1 MKAFT
6 MTHPGKISGFD
17 LQQTREDIKEIFLSA
32 IDGVDASQL
41 IRDRIQLEGDV
52 LRIGK
57 EEILLDRYTR
67 IHVMGIGKAAAHMAA
82 PLEDILGER
91 ITDGLVIVKY
101 GYGVPLQSIRLREAG
116 HPLPDINGVRA
127 TEEVVGMIRACGEE
141 DLILFLISGGGS
153 SLFVL
158 PVEGLTLEDKI
169 QTNDLLLDSGATI
182 DEINTVRKF
191 LSAVKDGKLISM
203 VQPATLVGL
212 VLSDVIG
219 DRLSTIASGPTVPQ
233 QGTNL
238 NPLEIIERYSLT
250 GRLPGNV
257 RSYLENRLETS
268 RFPDDPPS
276 QGFSRGVKNLLI
288 GNNEILLEH
297 AVKKAE
303 QLGYATCVVTSCL
316 QGEAREEA
324 AHLSSKAIKI
334 KKGEFSIRPPACI
347 IAGGETTVTVKHK
360 GTGGRC
366 QEFALAAAISLEG
379 EQIVTLAAGTDG
391 TDGPTDAAGAIV
403 DGDTCRK
410 GKAAGLEPHSC
421 LERNDSYTYFRSTG
435 ELLMTGPTK
444 TNVMDLYAFIIP

>member
-1 MKAFT
+1 M
-6 MTHPGKISGFD
+6 
-17 LQQTREDIKEIFLSA
+17 
-32 IDGVDASQL
+32 DASRL
-41 IRDRIQLEGDV
+41 IRDRVHLEGEV

-57 EEILLDRYTR
+57 EGIPLDRYNH

-91 ITDGLVIVKY
+91 ITGGLVIVKY
-101 GYGVPLQSIRLREAG
+101 GYGTPLQSIRVREAG
-116 HPLPDINGVRA
+116 HPLPDVKGVQA
-127 TEEVVGMIRACGEE
+127 TEEVVGMISACGEE

-158 PVEGLTLEDKI
+158 PAEGLTLEDKI
-169 QTNDLLLDSGATI
+169 QTHDLLLDSGATI
-182 DEINTVRKF
+182 DEINTVRKS
-191 LSAVKDGKLISM
+191 LSAVKNGKLIPM
-203 VQPATLVGL
+203 AQPAMLVGL

-219 DRLSTIASGPTVPQ
+219 DQLSTISSGPTVPH
-233 QGTNL
+233 QGTNV
-238 NPLEIIERYSLT
+238 NPLEIIDRYGLT
-250 GRLPGNV
+250 GRLTGNV
-257 RSYLENRLETS
+257 RSYLENRPETS
-268 RFPDDPPS
+268 RLPDDSPS
-276 QGFSRGVKNLLI
+276 QVTSHGVKNLLI

-303 QLGYATCVVTSCL
+303 QLGYATCVATSSL

-324 AHLSSKAIKI
+324 ARLSSMAIKI
-334 KKGEFSIRPPACI
+334 KKGESSIRSPACL

-379 EQIVTLAAGTDG
+379 EQIVALAAGTDG

-403 DGDTCRK
+403 DGDTCRR
-410 GKAAGLEPHSC
+410 GKATGLEPHSC
-421 LERNDSYTYFRSTG
+421 LERNDSHTYFRSTG
-435 ELLMTGPTK
+435 ELLLTGPTK